1 MADYFNHRSPPSEWP
16 DTEADVDPGRGT
28 RGGLDYTP
36 PPRLGAFRA
45 AGRHTARVRFLRR
58 AIIVGSVLAVSL
70 IALIATF
77 DPFRHLPRSVSI
89 SGVGVKGTKVTMDTP
104 KITGVQ
110 QGGSPY
116 DIAARTG
123 IQDITTPNVIE
134 LLGVDAHVGM
144 HDDTMTHVTSDHG
157 VYDSKEDTMALDG
170 HVLIANTSGYT
181 FGLKRAMIDFKH
193 GTLYSEE
200 RTRVDI
206 KGGFV
211 LSDAIVVSDNGHKVV
226 FRGHID
232 STFDP
237 PDDDSPPEP
246 AEPAPDGSEETVH

>member
-1 MADYFNHRSPPSEWP
+1 MADFTNHRPQSSEWP
-16 DTEADVDPGRGT
+16 EAEADDEPARGT

-45 AGRHTARVRFLRR
+45 AGRHTARVKFLRR
-58 AIIVGSVLAVSL
+58 AIIVGSTLAVSL
-70 IALIATF
+70 IALVATF
-77 DPFRHLPRSVSI
+77 DPLRHLRGTVSI
-89 SGVGVKGTKVTMDTP
+89 SGVGVKGTKVTMDSP
-104 KITGVQ
+104 KIAGVQ

-116 DIAARTG
+116 DVAARTG

-144 HDDTMTHVTSDHG
+144 RDDTKTHVTSDHG
-157 VYDSKEDTMALDG
+157 VYDSKEDTMSLDG
-170 HVLIANTSGYT
+170 NVVIANTSGYT

-211 LSDAIVVSDNGHKVV
+211 LSDAIIISDNGHKVA
-226 FRGHID
+226 FTGHVD

-237 PDDDSPPEP
+237 PEDDSPPEP
-246 AEPAPDGSEETVH
+246 AEPAAAGSEETIH